1 MLSAFKVNC
10 VSSGQ
15 EFSYNAHIDGASYT
29 RDLPEYKDAINMQAD
44 SEVYNGTDKHR
55 CTISFIFQ
63 SCFMEATTTANGV
76 LYRMGCQ
83 PSAVCSAQ
91 GHSPGI
97 VGRFIEQP
105 EQTTCHE
112 CCPGNLCNDHPC
124 TRSIIGD
131 CSDLL
136 KTGRSWPSGVYTMDT
151 WQTQAQVDVFCD
163 MDTDGGGWTV
173 RIINLYTNSFTK
185 VDGSV
190 DFFKNFSSYENGF
203 GSLHGDFWLGLRYLN
218 EITSRRKNTLR
229 IELQTPNATRLYD
242 VYEEFSV
249 GPVGSTYLFSPY
261 HDGMAFTTYDH
272 DMDQLSVSNCANE
285 YHGAWW
291 YNSCYYAN
299 LNGQYFVPGTHNGT
313 GITYNSFKF
322 LISLKE
328 SKMMFK

>member
-1 MLSAFKVNC
+1 
-10 VSSGQ
+10 
-15 EFSYNAHIDGASYT
+15 
-29 RDLPEYKDAINMQAD
+29 
-44 SEVYNGTDKHR
+44 
-55 CTISFIFQ
+55 
-63 SCFMEATTTANGV
+63 MEATATVNGI

-83 PSAVCSAQ
+83 PSTMCSAQ
-91 GHSPGI
+91 GLSPRI
-97 VGRFIEQP
+97 VSRFIEQP
-105 EQTTCHE
+105 EQTNCHE
-112 CCPGNLCNDHPC
+112 CCPGNLCNDHLC
-124 TRSIIGD
+124 TRSIIRD

-136 KTGRSWPSGVYTMDT
+136 NSGRSWPSGVYTMDT
-151 WQTQAQVDVFCD
+151 WQTHTLVDVFCD

-173 RIINLYTNSFTK
+173 FQHR
-185 VDGSV
+185 VDGS
-190 DFFKNFSSYENGF
+190 
-203 GSLHGDFWLGLRYLN
+203 LRYLN

-249 GPVGSTYLFSPY
+249 GPGSNYTLHDEVGSTYLFSPY

-272 DMDQLSVSNCANE
+272 DMDQSSVSNCAND

-291 YNSCYYAN
+291 YKSCYNAN

-328 SKMMFK
+328 NALKCYSCQNIKTPSKCNQTQKCTSGQVCSAQGHSPGIVGRFIEQPEQTTCHECCPGNLCNDHLYTRSI